1 MPSGEYNCGN
11 RPLKTARS
19 KPDNTPLT
27 TSAKRCKKTFIGAL
41 VFQKVGFVTLLSGTR
56 DTDFQDPGGLAA
68 MCLCGSKV
76 CWKCTRLSIGPYE
89 ADHVR
94 TSRMALWPTSAM
106 RMGRP

>member
-27 TSAKRCKKTFIGAL
+27 TSAKRCKKTFIGAPVL
-41 VFQKVGFVTLLSGTR
+41 QKVGFVTLLSGTR

-68 MCLCGSKV
+68 MCLCGSKWV
-76 CWKCTRLSIGPYE
+76 GLPPRASTCCLWGCCLALLSPPDLMPDRLQP
-89 ADHVR
+89 
-94 TSRMALWPTSAM
+94 
-106 RMGRP
+106 